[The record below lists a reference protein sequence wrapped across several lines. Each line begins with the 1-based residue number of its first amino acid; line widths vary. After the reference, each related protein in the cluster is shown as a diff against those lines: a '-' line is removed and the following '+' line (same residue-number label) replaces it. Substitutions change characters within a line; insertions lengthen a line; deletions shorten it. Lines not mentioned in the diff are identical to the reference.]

1 MNDREARSGPQI
13 VAAPD
18 PDLPVEPEAPTAIA
32 VPNVSEG
39 EHGPTLRAFED
50 AIRACGAHVLDRH
63 TDVDH
68 GRSVLTVAGDPLSV
82 QDGLV
87 ALAGECLDRID
98 IRRHRGTHPRVGA
111 LDVAPIV
118 ARRPEDLG
126 LACEI
131 ARGLAHRIGEELML
145 PVFLYGEVASRPDRD
160 RPHHFREGG
169 LEGLAARME
178 EGEIAPDAGP
188 PRLHPTAGAVLVGVR
203 GPLIAW
209 NVELPDG
216 SLTDARAIAA
226 RVRETGGGL
235 PTLRA
240 LGLYLGHSG
249 VPQVSMNLEDY
260 RVTPP
265 AAAVAAVRREAER
278 LGVRAG
284 DSELVGLIPAD
295 ALRGASTARLGLR
308 GFRPGQLLEAQ
319 LRAAGRE
326 RTGV

>member
-1 MNDREARSGPQI
+1 MGP
-13 VAAPD
+13 
-18 PDLPVEPEAPTAIA
+18 PDLDLPAEPEAPTALA

-39 EHGPTLRAFED
+39 EHPPTLQALED
-50 AIRACGAHVLDRH
+50 AISARGAHVLDRH
-63 TDVDH
+63 TDADH
-68 GRSVLTVAGDPLSV
+68 GRTVLTVAGDPLSV

-98 IRRHRGTHPRVGA
+98 LRRHRGTHPRVGA

-118 ARRPEDLG
+118 AREPEDLV

-131 ARGLAHRIGEELML
+131 AHGLANRIGDELML
-145 PVFLYGEVASRPDRD
+145 PVFLYGAVASHPDRV

-169 LEGLAARME
+169 VEGLAARVE
-178 EGEIAPDAGP
+178 EGEIVPDAGP

-209 NVELPDG
+209 NVELSSG
-216 SLTDARAIAA
+216 SLTEARAIAA
-226 RVRETGGGL
+226 RVRESGGGL
-235 PTLRA
+235 PSLRA
-240 LGLYLGHSG
+240 LGLYLADAG

-260 RVTPP
+260 RATPP
-265 AAAVAAVRREAER
+265 LAAVAAVRREAER
-278 LGVRAG
+278 LGVEAG

-295 ALRGASTARLGLR
+295 ALRGANTGRLGLR

-319 LRAAGRE
+319 LRAIGRE
-326 RTGV
+326 RTAR

>member
-1 MNDREARSGPQI
+1 M
-13 VAAPD
+13 AAPD
-18 PDLPVEPEAPTAIA
+18 LDLPAEPEAPTALA

-39 EHGPTLRAFED
+39 EHPPTLRAFED
-50 AIRACGAHVLDRH
+50 AIGARGAHVLDRH
-63 TDVDH
+63 TDADH

-98 IRRHRGTHPRVGA
+98 LRRHRGTHPRVGA

-118 ARRPEDLG
+118 AREPEDLG

-131 ARGLAHRIGEELML
+131 AHGLANRIGEELML
-145 PVFLYGEVASRPDRD
+145 PVFLYGAVASHPERV

-169 LEGLAARME
+169 VEGLAARVE

-209 NVELPDG
+209 NVELPTG
-216 SLTDARAIAA
+216 SLTEARAIAA
-226 RVRETGGGL
+226 RVRESGGGL
-235 PTLRA
+235 PALRA
-240 LGLYLGHSG
+240 LGLYLGGAG

-260 RVTPP
+260 RATPP
-265 AAAVAAVRREAER
+265 LAAVAAVRREAER
-278 LGVRAG
+278 LGVEAG

-295 ALRGASTARLGLR
+295 ALGGASTGRLGLR

-319 LRAAGRE
+319 LRAVGRE
-326 RTGV
+326 RTAR